1 LGLHHHHHQSE
12 DRNIKV
18 AFFLNLA
25 FTIVEIVGG
34 LMTNSVAIL
43 TDALHDFGDSVS
55 LGVAWYFQK
64 VSKKGRTERFSYGY
78 RRFSLLG
85 AFINAFILFGGSIF
99 FLTQAIPR
107 LFNPENPHAKGMI
120 FIAILGV
127 IVNSAAMF
135 QLKKGKSIN
144 AKVIAVHLMEDVLG
158 WIAVLVGAIV
168 MHFYNLPIIDPIL
181 SIAISVYVLVNVVK
195 NMKDAFRVILQSTPK
210 DVNLKDIEAYLK
222 SVKNIQHVH
231 NLHVWS
237 MDGDYNIL
245 SVNLVVD
252 EQFLMKDIDLIKDEI
267 KVGLERL
274 NIHHPTL
281 EFETKLKL
289 NEAEESHSI

>member
-1 LGLHHHHHQSE
+1 MGLHHHHNSE
-12 DRNIKV
+12 ERNIKV
-18 AFFLNLA
+18 AFFLNLG
-25 FTIVEIVGG
+25 FTIIEIVGG
-34 LMTNSVAIL
+34 LLTNSVAIL
-43 TDALHDFGDSVS
+43 TDALHDFGDTVS
-55 LGVAWYFQK
+55 LAIAWSFQK
-64 VSKKGRTERFSYGY
+64 VSKKGRTEKFSYGY

-107 LFNPENPHAKGMI
+107 LFNPENPHAEGMI
-120 FIAILGV
+120 YIAILGV
-127 IVNSAAMF
+127 IVNSVAMF

-158 WIAVLVGAIV
+158 WVAVLVGAIL
-168 MHFYNLPIIDPIL
+168 MHFYDLPIIDPIL
-181 SIAISVYVLVNVVK
+181 SIAISLYVLVNVVK

-210 DVNLKDIEAYLK
+210 DVNLKEVETYLK
-222 SVKNIQHVH
+222 SVKNIKHVH

-237 MDGDYNIL
+237 MDGEYNIL

-252 EQFLMKDIDLIKDEI
+252 EHFSMKDVELIKDEI
-267 KVGLERL
+267 KVGLGKL

-281 EFETKLKL
+281 EFETKMQLSDDD
-289 NEAEESHSI
+289 ESHKT